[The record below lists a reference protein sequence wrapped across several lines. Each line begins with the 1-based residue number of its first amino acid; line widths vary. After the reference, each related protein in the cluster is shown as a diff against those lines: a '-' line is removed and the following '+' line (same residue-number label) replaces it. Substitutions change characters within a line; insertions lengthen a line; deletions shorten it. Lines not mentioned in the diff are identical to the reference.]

1 MSNNNCIKF
10 VNIFNIIKNFCI
22 KCKKKIVKNK
32 ITEKKDPN
40 YRFGSGKIKCDSEN
54 IEIIIDNM
62 NEKKED
68 EINNIR
74 KRVDNNDTD
83 DTFEIIDESEL
94 EE

>member
-1 MSNNNCIKF
+1 
-10 VNIFNIIKNFCI
+10 
-22 KCKKKIVKNK
+22 
-32 ITEKKDPN
+32 
-40 YRFGSGKIKCDSEN
+40 
-54 IEIIIDNM
+54 M